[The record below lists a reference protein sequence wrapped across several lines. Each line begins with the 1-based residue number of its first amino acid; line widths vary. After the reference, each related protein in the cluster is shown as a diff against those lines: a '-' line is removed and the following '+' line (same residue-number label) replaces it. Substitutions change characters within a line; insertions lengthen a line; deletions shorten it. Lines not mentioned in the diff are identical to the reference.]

1 MTRPSTPLKPI
12 EPPPGH
18 SPGHSSDH
26 SSGLPWQEASTN
38 RAILDDFS
46 VARSPGKVIG
56 TQSVS
61 GHTRQGADAEK
72 VLAIDNGALRIR
84 PLINPG
90 WGRSGIAYG
99 PYKREP
105 GLAMSV
111 FMLNGHNVS
120 EGNSIEE
127 TFKGRFFRWLRGSEA
142 NSIGNRLVQWT
153 FSAHHRNRLR
163 LFYRWL
169 RNPKSRF
176 KDGHIKENLA
186 VGWFPKACPTDPT
199 ATGNAI
205 VIRAYGPENSELCT
219 QIGSAQIGDKADLE
233 NGEAALPKNHLTPAF
248 RRLQNLQAYYV
259 VVLREQGAAYY
270 AAAMPNAHGFS
281 AYPYMRL
288 VGIDAWSSDRTVY
301 AGLYQSALGQVGFQV
316 DSRVYGIH
324 TEVLPNLSPW
334 YGTAQAADRLT
345 GNSSLDQS
353 AAELGGRWRV
363 VQGAFQ
369 RTTRGASA
377 QPLASPI
384 SAGDEKIDQADVN
397 LALLENPAPAGA
409 IHVLIIVDEPID
421 PSPDHA
427 PDQPADQPD
436 SSSLPECALL
446 WRTKDENNTWALCF
460 ENGQC
465 QLKIR
470 EGGQWS
476 QIDSERRYGLNAS
489 SSNAVQILDQ
499 GDYFSLYL
507 NGNLLFDEWFTDLRF
522 RDETNMG
529 LLAQRAFSFQSVES
543 HPRDIPIPP
552 ALRMGEPWQA
562 KGAQVLVSDSFG
574 GSAGQDIAGRLSEVG
589 QQWRKEIGSGRILL
603 TGRAAQVEASAAS
616 PNPKRLAYTVPWS
629 HPEFADVSV
638 DILPPGTDR
647 HQQEKGRG
655 GLIFWQ
661 DADNY
666 ITVSNWLDDTF
677 NGSSMSSFF
686 HIDGFEEIYDAVWS
700 NLGDRISWGKR
711 YTLRITFDGLNFI
724 AYVDGEPVLY
734 RSLQDVYPRLSR
746 LSINRIGLV
755 ANWEWGDDTGSA
767 FSRFVAKG

>member
-1 MTRPSTPLKPI
+1 MPQPSTPLKPI
-12 EPPPGH
+12 DP
-18 SPGHSSDH
+18 SPGHPSEH
-26 SSGLPWQEASTN
+26 SFGRLEQS
-38 RAILDDFS
+38 ILDDFS

-56 TQSVS
+56 TQSAS

-72 VLAIDNGALRIR
+72 VLAIDNGALRIQ

-90 WGRSGIAYG
+90 WGRSGITYG
-99 PYKREP
+99 PCKREP

-127 TFKGRFFRWLRGSEA
+127 TLKGRFFRWLRGSEA
-142 NSIGNRLVQWT
+142 NPISNRLVRWT
-153 FSAHHRNRLR
+153 LSAHHRHRLR

-186 VGWFPKACPTDPT
+186 VGWFPEACPTDPT
-199 ATGNAI
+199 AAGNAI

-219 QIGSAQIGDKADLE
+219 QIGSAQIGDKAE
-233 NGEAALPKNHLTPAF
+233 QKKGEASSPKNHLTPAF
-248 RRLQNLQAYYV
+248 RRLQNLQAYYI

-270 AAAMPNAHGFS
+270 AAAMPNAYGFS
-281 AYPYMRL
+281 AYPCMRL
-288 VGIDAWSSDRTVY
+288 VGIDAWSRDHTVY

-316 DSRVYGIH
+316 DSRVYGVH
-324 TEVLPNLSPW
+324 TEVLPDLSPW

-345 GNSSLDQS
+345 GGGNLDQS
-353 AAELGGRWRV
+353 TAELGGRWRV

-377 QPLASPI
+377 QPLPSPI
-384 SAGDEKIDQADVN
+384 SAGDKKTDQADVN

-409 IHVLIIVDEPID
+409 IHVLVIMDESTN
-421 PSPDHA
+421 PSSDRA
-427 PDQPADQPD
+427 PDPPN
-436 SSSLPECALL
+436 SVSLPEWALL

-465 QLKIR
+465 QLKVK

-476 QIDSERRYGLNAS
+476 QIDSESRYGLNAGD
-489 SSNAVQILDQ
+489 SNAVQVLDQ

-507 NGNLLFDEWFTDLRF
+507 NGNLLFDEWFTDQRF

-529 LLAQRAFSFQSVES
+529 LLAQRTFSFQSLES

-562 KGAQVLVSDSFG
+562 EGSQVLVSDSFE
-574 GSAGQDIAGRLSEVG
+574 GSAGQNMAGRLSEVG
-589 QQWRKEIGSGRILL
+589 EQPWRKEIGSGRILL
-603 TGRAAQVEASAAS
+603 TGAKAAQIEASATS

-629 HPEFADVSV
+629 RPEFADVSV
-638 DILPPGTDR
+638 DILPPGTNR

-666 ITVSNWLDDTF
+666 ITVSNWLDDSF

-711 YTLRITFDGLNFI
+711 YTLRITFDGLNFV

-767 FSRFVAKG
+767 FSRFVARG